1 MLFRSLRCGKCK
13 HACTTHQP
21 NANLLY
27 SPRNKIIATSLL
39 IEAYL
44 YEEQTRRG
52 LSKRHMDELAD
63 LGDHCTVCMRCLPPC
78 PVKIN
83 FGDVTIKIRNFL
95 SAQGYHRGNFAKK
108 AGMEFLKLKTRP
120 PSSSPAPCS
129 WISALWRNV
138 SPLTRHSPRR
148 RTP

>member
-1 MLFRSLRCGKCK
+1 MQKNDLQDIADSIKNCLRCGKCK

-63 LGDHCTVCMRCLPPC
+63 LGDHCTVCMRCL
-78 PVKIN
+78 
-83 FGDVTIKIRNFL
+83 
-95 SAQGYHRGNFAKK
+95 
-108 AGMEFLKLKTRP
+108 RP
-120 PSSSPAPCS
+120 A
-129 WISALWRNV
+129 R
-138 SPLTRHSPRR
+138 
-148 RTP
+148 